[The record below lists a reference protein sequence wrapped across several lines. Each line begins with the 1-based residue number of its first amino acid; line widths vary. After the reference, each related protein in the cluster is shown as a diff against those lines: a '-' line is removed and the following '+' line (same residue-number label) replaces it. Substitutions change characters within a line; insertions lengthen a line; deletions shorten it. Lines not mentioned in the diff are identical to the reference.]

1 MRNEVPDPDEA
12 EELKELIR
20 IKIDIYGLTK
30 EDVEYLRARAKEIMK
45 NDRQT

>member
-1 MRNEVPDPDEA
+1 MKEDPDPREDI
-12 EELKELIR
+12 ELRELIR

-30 EDVEYLRARAKEIMK
+30 DDVEYLRARAKEIMK